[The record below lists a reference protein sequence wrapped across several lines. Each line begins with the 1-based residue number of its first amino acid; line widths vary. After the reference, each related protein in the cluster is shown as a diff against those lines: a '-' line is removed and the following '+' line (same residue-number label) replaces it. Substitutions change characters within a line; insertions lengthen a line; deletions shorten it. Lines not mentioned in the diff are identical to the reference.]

1 MENRVP
7 EQSERQHNLYW
18 MIRLSPFAEYTD
30 DEIREAMEK
39 KIREINRT
47 LKTQPVEMVR
57 AKSERKVAKLESL
70 LGDGTAIGSERDQAI
85 LHFNRNMIEDNGGSV
100 PTDPAKL
107 SATIAREGWAD
118 GTGLVDVSGMPHC
131 PRCGYINRKTKRC
144 VNCDAKLKS

>member
-1 MENRVP
+1 MVIYDDSDYPRMAWFLGKKDEKPVENRVP

-30 DEIREAMEK
+30 DEVREAMEK
-39 KIREINRT
+39 KIREINRA

-100 PTDPAKL
+100 PTDPA
-107 SATIAREGWAD
+107 
-118 GTGLVDVSGMPHC
+118 
-131 PRCGYINRKTKRC
+131 
-144 VNCDAKLKS
+144 